1 MKLREL
7 EDAMNELCDSN
18 SEWWPFQFLRPAP
31 EKRLGV
37 ARALAL
43 AILNGVPL
51 GLAITLLISLRVP
64 AIHPAFFPAIMT
76 LSFFA
81 VYQATIAVFWNRRAV
96 RLALA
101 RSHSRRG

>member
-51 GLAITLLISLRVP
+51 GLAITLTSRCASLRSTP
-64 AIHPAFFPAIMT
+64 RFSP
-76 LSFFA
+76 
-81 VYQATIAVFWNRRAV
+81 
-96 RLALA
+96 
-101 RSHSRRG
+101 RS